1 VRTTLRASLAAACVA
16 GLAVVP
22 VATAIDTTIR
32 VEGTSAT
39 LVPESAIPIEGTGTA
54 TVFDR
59 TGAAA
64 DVSRGSAFWQ
74 LYRATSTTGL
84 GLTYQYFPS
93 FDSILVQG
101 IGPDANAGTDGW
113 QFKVDHVAPQ
123 VGPSAAQLAPGDS
136 VLWYFGAGDGARDL
150 DVTLSGDRL
159 AAGSPLGVTVT
170 SYGPDGAPS
179 PAAGALVRYGGATA
193 TADSAGH
200 ASFVA
205 QAAGTA
211 TVVATRA
218 GDVRSPARAVC
229 SYAGDPAACNL
240 PPAAPAGPAPGGT
253 PAGAAALAD
262 TVAPGSRI
270 TAPRLNRRSARV
282 AIIRGVAGP
291 DRSDVR
297 RVQVA
302 LARKVGT
309 QCRFRA
315 RSGGYTAPRPCS
327 RQLWVTARS
336 SGGWWALPVGR
347 GRGLAAGSWRVW
359 SRATDGAGN
368 VESVRLSRVN
378 AGAFTVGRARKV
390 AR

>member
-16 GLAVVP
+16 GLVVVP
-22 VATAIDTTIR
+22 VATALDTTIR

-39 LVPESAIPIEGTGTA
+39 LVPESSIPIEGTGTA

-59 TGAAA
+59 NGAAA

-84 GLTYQYFPS
+84 GLAYEYFPS
-93 FDSILVQG
+93 FSSVLVEG

-123 VGPSAAQLAPGDS
+123 VGASAAQLAQGDS
-136 VLWYFGAGDGARDL
+136 VLWYYGSSDGARDL
-150 DVTLSGDRL
+150 DVAPSADRVK
-159 AAGSPLGVTVT
+159 AGSPLGVTVT
-170 SYGPDGAPS
+170 SYGPDGAAAPG
-179 PAAGALVRYGGATA
+179 AGALVRYGGATA
-193 TADSAGH
+193 TADPAGH
-200 ASFVA
+200 ADFVA
-205 QAAGTA
+205 QAGTA
-211 TVVATRA
+211 TISATRA

-229 SYAGDPAACNL
+229 SYATDPTTCNL
-240 PPAAPAGPAPGGT
+240 PPAPAGPAPSGT
-253 PAGAAALAD
+253 PAASAALAD

-282 AIIRGVAGP
+282 SAVRGVAGP

-327 RQLWVTARS
+327 RRLWVTARS
-336 SGGWWALPVGR
+336 SGGYWSLAVGR

-368 VESVRLSRVN
+368 VESVPLSRIN
-378 AGAFTVGRARKV
+378 AGAFTVGPARRV